1 MTARCT
7 HMPKETIVA
16 LGPLA
21 PSKLDAVVP
30 SFLLAWPLED
40 SSGFLDLLRAIDEAD
55 ARLNDHGPS
64 VKESKPSARS

>member
-1 MTARCT
+1 
-7 HMPKETIVA
+7 MPKETIVA

-40 SSGFLDLLRAIDEAD
+40 SSGFLHLLRAIDEAD
-55 ARLNDHGPS
+55 ARQNDQRPS
-64 VKESKPSARS
+64 VNESSPSVRS

>member
-1 MTARCT
+1 
-7 HMPKETIVA
+7 MPKETIVA
-16 LGPLA
+16 FGPLA

-55 ARLNDHGPS
+55 VRQNDQRPS
-64 VKESKPSARS
+64 VNESSPSVRS